1 MTDQPVHP
9 HLSQVVVRDRLAF
22 ASGHVPLSPDGTVLA
37 PDAAGQARAVLD
49 ALGATL
55 AGVGF
60 DLAEVVST
68 TLYLTSTADFAAVN
82 AVFQEVF
89 PDAPPARTT
98 VQVGLMH
105 PDIKVEIDAIAYR
118 TAEAGDGR

>member
-9 HLSQVVVRDRLAF
+9 HLSQVVVRDRFAF
-22 ASGHVPLSPDGTVLA
+22 ASGHVPLGPDGTVLA
-37 PDAAGQARAVLD
+37 EDAAGQARAVLE
-49 ALGATL
+49 ALGRTL

-60 DLAEVVST
+60 DLTDVTST

-82 AVFQEVF
+82 AVFREVF
-89 PDAPPARTT
+89 PDSPPARTT

-105 PDIKVEIDAIAYR
+105 PAIKVEIDAIAYR
-118 TAEAGDGR
+118 AAGADDGR

>member
-9 HLSQVVVRDRLAF
+9 HLSQVVVRDRFAF
-22 ASGHVPLSPDGTVLA
+22 ASGHVPLGPDGTVLA
-37 PDAAGQARAVLD
+37 HDAAGQARAVLD
-49 ALGATL
+49 ALEATL

-60 DLAEVVST
+60 DLTEVTST
-68 TLYLTSTADFAAVN
+68 TVYLTSTTDFAAVN

-89 PDAPPARTT
+89 PDSPPARTT